1 MFRHFQPAEAKG
13 ETTCPNCKKTY
24 TGPRRLKCPH
34 CGKQLREKMEYVYKI
49 KRTHK
54 THKTRKTRKTRKK
67 PKPEAAAAAA
77 PKTAAAPP
85 TAAAA
90 AAKFEDEFD
99 RFFLKETAQSIDDP
113 DEFDRI
119 FLKETANADSLN
131 QELKEI
137 IETIPIAE
145 RIKYLQQTVDAFVQ
159 EDPFLAE
166 QVLQQ
171 TIQTIRLIP

>member
-1 MFRHFQPAEAKG
+1 
-13 ETTCPNCKKTY
+13 
-24 TGPRRLKCPH
+24 
-34 CGKQLREKMEYVYKI
+34 MEYVFKI
-49 KRTHK
+49 KRTRK
-54 THKTRKTRKTRKK
+54 THKTHKTRKTRKK

-77 PKTAAAPP
+77 HKETAAAPP

>member
-1 MFRHFQPAEAKG
+1 
-13 ETTCPNCKKTY
+13 
-24 TGPRRLKCPH
+24 
-34 CGKQLREKMEYVYKI
+34 MEYVFKI
-49 KRTHK
+49 KRTRK
-54 THKTRKTRKTRKK
+54 THKTHKTRKTRKK

-77 PKTAAAPP
+77 HKETAAAPP

-119 FLKETANADSLN
+119 FLKETATANADSLN
-131 QELKEI
+131 QELKRV
-137 IETIPIAE
+137 IETIPIAK